1 MPRSS
6 NGGGLLV
13 TGSSGFIGSHASAR
27 FGGEGAGYLDRRL
40 PGGVVPAVTTLAE
53 LADLEALRAHAA
65 AAPVARLLHLAA
77 EAEVLTPWNEVG
89 GVLRSNEVGTYNL
102 LTAYQPRL
110 AVFASTSAAYGNASA
125 EEARPAVETARP
137 LGLYGV
143 SKLMGEVL
151 LRDWARGSG
160 NAAVAFRLGNVVG
173 PRCRGLIPYLVEH
186 ARKHPDGGKPA
197 RMRGYGKLVRD
208 YVPVD
213 YVVELFA
220 RALEETW
227 PSGSFQL
234 FNAGVGRGLSNGEV
248 AELAAGVLAGHGWK
262 LTIAWEDPVALGEA
276 ESVVLNMDS
285 TLRRLGTVPPDEER
299 VRHVIVESVRWQIEK
314 GSG

>member
-1 MPRSS
+1 MPQS
-6 NGGGLLV
+6 NKGGSLLV
-13 TGSSGFIGSHASAR
+13 TGSSGFIGSHAASR
-27 FGGEGAGYLDRRL
+27 LGCVGVRYLDRR
-40 PGGVVPAVTTLAE
+40 PPAGTGPAGTALVD
-53 LADLEALRAHAA
+53 LADLPALRAHAST
-65 AAPVARLLHLAA
+65 APAERVLHLAA
-77 EAEVLTPWNEVG
+77 EAEVLTPWDEVG
-89 GVLRSNEVGTYNL
+89 GVLRSNEVGTYHL

-110 AVFASTSAAYGNASA
+110 AVFASTSAAYGNARA
-125 EEARPAVETARP
+125 REALPSLETARP

-186 ARKHPDGGKPA
+186 ARKYPDGSAPA

-220 RALEETW
+220 RALEQTW
-227 PSGSFQL
+227 PPGGFHL

-248 AELAAGVLAGHGWK
+248 AGIVAGVLAGEGWK
-262 LTIAWEDPVALGEA
+262 LNIAWVDPVAPGEA
-276 ESVVLNMDS
+276 EYVVLNMDS
-285 TLRRLGTVPPDEER
+285 TRHLLEAPPPDEAQ
-299 VRHVIVESVRWQIEK
+299 VRHAIEESVRWQLGK
-314 GSG
+314 GAG